1 MVSDPL
7 FVPAF
12 GRTGL
17 PPTAALRL
25 TADCRKIRRPRKSPR
40 TCAMPTLPAS
50 LLATGRGWAHSPS
63 HVAAIGAWKESGM
76 ARGPGGPTATVAVEA
91 PAMARSAA
99 TAPQGHMAGKV
110 LEGADHRLQI
120 RSGTQIAARG
130 RRKAAQGTRGSQEAP
145 TRSLEAGPAGSAG
158 AGGKPAPGL
167 PRGTRVPVAPSRT
180 PPGRRG
186 TDGAC
191 ANSPKGAHQYERTN
205 APTDRRRRRRL
216 RLLTRD
222 LCRPAHVRCALSRQ
236 TRA

>member
-1 MVSDPL
+1 MSEERCRHYADGGGMVSDPL

-40 TCAMPTLPAS
+40 TCAMPKLPAS

-130 RRKAAQGTRGSQEAP
+130 RRKAAQGTRK
-145 TRSLEAGPAGSAG
+145 GP
-158 AGGKPAPGL
+158 
-167 PRGTRVPVAPSRT
+167 
-180 PPGRRG
+180 
-186 TDGAC
+186 
-191 ANSPKGAHQYERTN
+191 
-205 APTDRRRRRRL
+205 RRL
-216 RLLTRD
+216 RQG
-222 LCRPAHVRCALSRQ
+222 ASRQ
-236 TRA
+236 ARPGLLGRRKTGTRAAERHPRTRRTFAHAPGAARDGRRVRQFTQRSPSI